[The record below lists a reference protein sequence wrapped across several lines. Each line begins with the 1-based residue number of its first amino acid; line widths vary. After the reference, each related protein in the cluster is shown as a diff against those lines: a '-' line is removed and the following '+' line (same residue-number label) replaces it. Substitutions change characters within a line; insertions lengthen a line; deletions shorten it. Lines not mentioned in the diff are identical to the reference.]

1 MSLGKESTQ
10 SAKRV
15 ARRAAL
21 ALVAFLLVTA
31 AFAYLSHEELYLW
44 VKALHVIAV
53 ISWMA
58 GLLYLPRLFIYHTE
72 AGVGVPQAETFKVM
86 EQRLYRLIMNPAM
99 VVSWVCGLWLSWSVY
114 GFQGGWLHVKLLAVV
129 FLTIAHVYFGAFV
142 RKFAADE
149 VTKPTGYW
157 RLMNEIPTLL
167 MIVIVIMVIVKPF
180 A

>member
-1 MSLGKESTQ
+1 MSLNDNQTTSTAVV
-10 SAKRV
+10 AKRS
-15 ARRAAL
+15 AMAL
-21 ALVAFLLVTA
+21 IVFTLVASAIAFL
-31 AFAYLSHEELYLW
+31 SSEDLYLW
-44 VKALHVIAV
+44 VKAVHVIAV

-72 AGVGVPQAETFKVM
+72 TGVGSAQAETFKVM
-86 EQRLYRLIMNPAM
+86 EQRLYRFIMNPAM
-99 VVSWVCGLWLSWSVY
+99 GVSWVCGLWLSWSAF

-129 FLTIAHVYFGAFV
+129 FLTAAHFYFGGFV
-142 RKFAADE
+142 RKFGSDE
-149 VTKPTGYW
+149 VTKTTGYW

>member
-1 MSLGKESTQ
+1 MTDNVGSTV
-10 SAKRV
+10 SAKKLTFRV
-15 ARRAAL
+15 GT
-21 ALVAFLLVTA
+21 ALVVFLLICA
-31 AFAYLSHEELYLW
+31 AVFYLSSDDLYLW
-44 VKALHVIAV
+44 VKAVHVIAV

-72 AGVGVPQAETFKVM
+72 SGAGSVQGETFKIM

-99 VVSWVCGLWLSWSVY
+99 MVSWICGLWLGWSAY
-114 GFQGGWLHVKLLAVV
+114 HFHGGWLHVKLLSVV
-129 FLTIAHVYFGAFV
+129 FLTGAHVYFGRHV
-142 RKFAADE
+142 RNFGKGE
-149 VTKPTGYW
+149 ITKTPRFW